1 MKIKA
6 KSLQNKENVSDILL
20 VFLNYIAQEFLSFM
34 QQDVLLLCM
43 WMHKVLTETIK
54 IIVTVSIIGN
64 CRAKITL
71 RKREKTKGMITDG
84 SNMIHSFL
92 FINE

>member
-1 MKIKA
+1 
-6 KSLQNKENVSDILL
+6 
-20 VFLNYIAQEFLSFM
+20 
-34 QQDVLLLCM
+34 
-43 WMHKVLTETIK
+43 MHKVLTETIK

-71 RKREKTKGMITDG
+71 RKRETTKGMITDG

-92 FINE
+92 GRG